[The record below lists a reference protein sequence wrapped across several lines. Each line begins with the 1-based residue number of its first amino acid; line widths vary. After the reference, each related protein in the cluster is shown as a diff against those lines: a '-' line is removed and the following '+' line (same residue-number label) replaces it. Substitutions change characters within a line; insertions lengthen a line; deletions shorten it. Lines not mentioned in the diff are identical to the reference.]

1 MNIQY
6 DRDGSHNYLVLD
18 AEGMDLGKYEYMML
32 ESNHI
37 EGIIPF
43 GVRRVDGHP
52 FFYYEIDSKQSL
64 NNRYGHGKLSYEK
77 LRSLVK
83 ALVGVSERLSGY
95 FLDDEKIV
103 MESQCIF
110 ESNSS
115 GDFYFLYLPE
125 YEETIEFG
133 EMIMD
138 LVNTDDEK
146 AVEFAYKI
154 TEAIL
159 DGNGNYSTA
168 LGSILFDDNDEPRE
182 YCECVEPHVIGEYE
196 AYGDEEDDKDGEVVE
211 RRVVKIRIPS
221 KVSILLSIL
230 FALVAGALWYI
241 RVMYIL
247 TLEENIL
254 DISILM
260 LCVMMSLIS
269 LLQSGL
275 GGKLKRKKDEG
286 YVDDEDAEDDEE
298 DYEKD
303 YVINTP
309 VVAESY
315 QEVEEDCEETVFLG
329 SESNVTLR
337 KLYSIN
343 KGCSQNISLDKLPI
357 TIGKSPDMAD
367 VVIKDPTVS
376 RIHARIMLESG
387 EAFLQDL
394 NSKNGCFING
404 KRLLP
409 NEKAVIIPDDEI
421 AFGQCLFIYR

>member
-43 GVRRVDGHP
+43 SVRRVDGHP

-64 NNRYGHGKLSYEK
+64 NNRYGQGKLSYEK

-154 TEAIL
+154 TEALL

-196 AYGDEEDDKDGEVVE
+196 AYGDEEDDEDGEVVK

-315 QEVEEDCEETVFLG
+315 QEEEEDCEETVFLG

-376 RIHARIMLESG
+376 RIHAKIMLESG